1 MKIKNKYS
9 KQRKDR
15 NYILLNKIINLK
27 KIIRTNTSKIKP
39 LTKMEEFLY
48 VEPLRDFDN
57 KNTTIPKNKYIKM
70 SDIFLLNIISKKDC
84 KNLYAGLLNLYKD
97 NYLKGYLGGE
107 LRTRDL
113 KKCIDSYIL
122 STNCN
127 KWTRLCDI
135 SPSDKE
141 LFELCDF
148 ITISIF
154 EISNDLIGIVFDL
167 KVTDVFNNTMN
178 KIINEKVE
186 IKTIYDKYKYKKKY
200 VYSKGLISVKEKR
213 NNDYE
218 DFILEVKSRFNKL
231 FSKYLPL
238 QLDYKNKAPI
248 SLNAYQT
255 NFVVSD
261 RKESF
266 YQDLGI
272 LESYSAQ
279 ERNDISICIR
289 EKNKSDDFIKTKMWY
304 NIGIE
309 YNKIDRSNN
318 ILFYIEENKYKI
330 IHSSN
335 EFLNMFIASI
345 TFYLLDE
352 MQEDITDEKIKL
364 YNCKIKRIKKNF
376 KQYEILNSKF
386 HKYSS
391 IFNGIDIYKIDF
403 KDEYILNGFKHIK
416 EMYED
421 YNKQLDELKK
431 EYEFRTNINNI
442 KSSYFL
448 SLISIGIALLAL
460 GLSIFFEYRNKNDNS
475 IKNIETK
482 IEINNNEIKEINNS
496 LNQIKDLIKNDT
508 EK

>member
-9 KQRKDR
+9 KQRKDI
-15 NYILLNKIINLK
+15 NYILLNKIINLE

-39 LTKMEEFLY
+39 LTKTEKFLY
-48 VEPLRDFDN
+48 LEPTSNLDN

-70 SDIFLLNIISKKDC
+70 SDVFLLNIISKKDC

-107 LRTRDL
+107 LRTRYL
-113 KKCIDSYIL
+113 KKCIDSYMS
-122 STNCN
+122 STNYN

-154 EISNDLIGIVFDL
+154 VISNDLIGIVFDL
-167 KVTDVFNNTMN
+167 KVTDSFNDTIK
-178 KIINEKVE
+178 KIINEKVN
-186 IKTIYDKYKYKKKY
+186 IKTVYDKYKYKKKY
-200 VYSKGLISVKEKR
+200 VYSKGLTSVKEKR

-218 DFILEVKSRFNKL
+218 DFILEFKSRFNKL

-261 RKESF
+261 RNESF
-266 YQDLGI
+266 YQNLDI
-272 LESYSAQ
+272 LESYSVQ
-279 ERNDISICIR
+279 ERNDITICIR
-289 EKNKSDDFIKTKMWY
+289 EKNKGDKFIKTKMWY
-304 NIGIE
+304 NIGRE
-309 YNKIDRSNN
+309 FNKIDRSNN
-318 ILFYIEENKYKI
+318 ILFFIEENKYKI
-330 IHSSN
+330 IHSSD
-335 EFLNMFIASI
+335 EFINMFITSI

-352 MQEDITDEKIKL
+352 MQEDITNEKIKL
-364 YNCKIKRIKKNF
+364 YNCKTKRIKKNF
-376 KQYEILNSKF
+376 KQYEILNSSF
-386 HKYSS
+386 YKYNS
-391 IFNGIDIYKIDF
+391 IFNGIDIYRIDF
-403 KDEYILNGFKHIK
+403 KDEYILNGFKYIK
-416 EMYED
+416 KMYRNYD
-421 YNKQLDELKK
+421 KQLNELKK

-460 GLSIFFEYRNKNDNS
+460 GLSIFFEYRNKNNDS
-475 IKNIETK
+475 IKNIESKVK
-482 IEINNNEIKEINNS
+482 ISNNEIKEINNS
-496 LNQIKDLIKNDT
+496 LD
-508 EK
+508 

>member
-9 KQRKDR
+9 RKRADKH
-15 NYILLNKIINLK
+15 YMLLNKIINIK
-27 KIIRTNTSKIKP
+27 KYIRIKTSKIKP
-39 LTKMEEFLY
+39 LSKMEEFLY
-48 VEPLRDFDN
+48 IEPVSSFDN
-57 KNTTIPKNKYIKM
+57 ENTTIPKNKYIKI
-70 SDIFLLNIISKKDC
+70 SDIFLLNIISKNDC

-113 KKCIDSYIL
+113 KKCIDSYMS
-122 STNCN
+122 STNHN

-148 ITISIF
+148 VTISLF
-154 EISNDLIGIVFDL
+154 EISNDLIGISFDL
-167 KVTDVFNNTMN
+167 NVTNKFNDTI
-178 KIINEKVE
+178 KQIINEKIDV
-186 IKTIYDKYKYKKKY
+186 KTIYDKYKYKNKY
-200 VYSKGLISVKEKR
+200 VYSKSSTSIKEKR

-218 DFILEVKSRFNKL
+218 DFILEFKSRFNKL

-238 QLDYKNKAPI
+238 QLDYRNKAPI
-248 SLNAYQT
+248 SLNTYQT
-255 NFVVSD
+255 NFNVSD
-261 RKESF
+261 RAETF
-266 YQDLGI
+266 YQDLDI
-272 LESYSAQ
+272 LESFSAQ
-279 ERNDISICIR
+279 ERNDISVCVR
-289 EKNKSDDFIKTKMWY
+289 EKNKSDTFIKTKMWY

-318 ILFYIEENKYKI
+318 ILFFIEDLKYRI
-330 IHSSN
+330 IHSSA
-335 EFLNMFIASI
+335 EFINMFIASL

-352 MQEDITDEKIKL
+352 MQEDITDEKMKL
-364 YNCKIKRIKKNF
+364 YNCKTKHIKKNF
-376 KQYEILNSKF
+376 KQYEVLNSKF

-391 IFNGIDIYKIDF
+391 IFNGIDIHRIDY

-416 EMYED
+416 KMYKE
-421 YNKQLDELKK
+421 YNKQLNELKK

-448 SLISIGIALLAL
+448 SLISIAIALLAL
-460 GLSIFFEYRNKNDNS
+460 SLSIYFEYRNKNNDS

-482 IEINNNEIKEINNS
+482 IKTNNNEIKEVNNY
-496 LNQIKDLIKNDT
+496 LNKRFNK
-508 EK
+508 K

>member
-1 MKIKNKYS
+1 MKIL
-9 KQRKDR
+9 
-15 NYILLNKIINLK
+15 YI
-27 KIIRTNTSKIKP
+27 
-39 LTKMEEFLY
+39 
-48 VEPLRDFDN
+48 DFD
-57 KNTTIPKNKYIKM
+57 
-70 SDIFLLNIISKKDC
+70 
-84 KNLYAGLLNLYKD
+84 G
-97 NYLKGYLGGE
+97 
-107 LRTRDL
+107 
-113 KKCIDSYIL
+113 
-122 STNCN
+122 
-127 KWTRLCDI
+127 
-135 SPSDKE
+135 
-141 LFELCDF
+141 
-148 ITISIF
+148 
-154 EISNDLIGIVFDL
+154 V
-167 KVTDVFNNTMN
+167 
-178 KIINEKVE
+178 
-186 IKTIYDKYKYKKKY
+186 
-200 VYSKGLISVKEKR
+200 
-213 NNDYE
+213 
-218 DFILEVKSRFNKL
+218 ILEVKSRFNKL

-266 YQDLGI
+266 YQDLDI

-330 IHSSN
+330 IHSSD
-335 EFLNMFIASI
+335 EFINMFIASI

-364 YNCKIKRIKKNF
+364 YNCKTKRIKKNF

-391 IFNGIDIYKIDF
+391 IFNGIDIYRIDF

-416 EMYED
+416 KMYKD
-421 YNKQLDELKK
+421 YNKQLNELKK

-482 IEINNNEIKEINNS
+482 VEINNNEIKEINNS